1 MIKNECYGCLKR
13 NLLCHDN
20 CQSYLTYAAE
30 CERIRQNRNKE
41 SAYKGYH
48 RVCSDK
54 ACRIHFWKE
63 NY

>member
-1 MIKNECYGCLKR
+1 MVKNECNGCISR
-13 NLLCHDN
+13 SIGCHDN
-20 CQSYLTYAAE
+20 CQSYLTYATE

-41 SAYKGYH
+41 SDYKGYH

-54 ACRIHFWKE
+54 ACRIHFGKE